1 MDLAKLPAW
10 KKTLI
15 GIILTALAIA
25 GYGIYTHLSISTPS
39 YHGWDLILLIFSTP
53 LFLFVYFLFVRT
65 KTARTKVSF
74 LFTCVLIL
82 FLIVNIGPGL
92 MRIDPTRVDQVIIAL
107 LLISLPAIIIYFRL
121 YPVRYPLTPDEQAD
135 TKQREFTINLPYD
148 EAFQLCLRSFQTFPF
163 GADPVSDPANGTILT
178 DLGTGRISI
187 ILRRIDSRK
196 TAIVITATEQYLDND
211 HYIEQRT
218 RTLIQA
224 LDQIQEFC
232 QKDQT
237 AGIEYQ
243 YLENDDKKQ
252 SRAGTCNFSKS
263 IPAAV
268 ILSVLIPGLGQSY
281 NGKYFRGFGLLIAA
295 AIGLLAF
302 IMPGL
307 LVWIYGIYDSY
318 QTARA
323 MNEGAIPYVPATGW
337 VLLIHFIIGTVLV
350 ISSILLFFIIYWGK
364 PAVQMITVALGGP
377 AY

>member
-1 MDLAKLPAW
+1 MDLTKLPAW
-10 KKTLI
+10 KKTII

-39 YHGWDLILLIFSTP
+39 YHGWDVVLILFFIP
-53 LFLFVYFLFVRT
+53 LFLYVYFLFVRA

-74 LFTCVLIL
+74 LFTYVLIL

-92 MRIDPTRVDQVIIAL
+92 MRIDPTRADQVIIAL

-121 YPVRYPLTPDEQAD
+121 YPVMYPLTPDEHAD
-135 TKQREFTINLPYD
+135 TKQREFTLNLPYD

-163 GADPVSDPANGTILT
+163 GADPVSDPANGTILA
-178 DLGTGRISI
+178 DLGTGQISI
-187 ILRRIDSRK
+187 TLRRIDSHK
-196 TAIVITATEQYLDND
+196 TAIVISATEQYPESGR
-211 HYIEQRT
+211 YIEQRT
-218 RTLIQA
+218 RTLIRA

-232 QKDQT
+232 QKNQT
-237 AGIEYQ
+237 AGMEYQ
-243 YLENDDKKQ
+243 YQETDDKKQ
-252 SRAGTCNFSKS
+252 FRAGTCNFSKS
-263 IPAAV
+263 IPTAV

-318 QTARA
+318 KTARA
-323 MNEGAIPYVPATGW
+323 MNEGKIPYVPTTVW
-337 VLLIHFIIGTVLV
+337 ILLIHFFIGTVLV
-350 ISSILLFFIIYWGK
+350 ISSVLLFFIIYWGK
-364 PAVQMITVALGGP
+364 AAVQMITVALGGP